1 MNLRRS
7 LAAKAAVSV
16 TAASLL
22 LASGGAALA
31 QEESPSPEAT
41 PEETPEETTAEP
53 ETTDAEEGGHKS
65 GPNTP
70 LDNTFALGQAMQ
82 LRVNADAE
90 PNSGLAN
97 FRWTVSQ
104 LTVQG
109 PPDGSQD
116 GDYTIPVP
124 EGGALPRYLN
134 KFGTIDV
141 ENGEG
146 QWEVSVENGF
156 ANARSVSLFPQDDEP
171 AISLEAEFTL
181 DGEPVTAQEIVGESG
196 VVTATYTLTNNT
208 TSPTEVTV
216 NDLGGNP
223 VTTTVEA
230 DVPLVAI
237 AKTLLPYRFVGLN
250 TGSGIQGSDGRG
262 NNQVQWIALP
272 FRPLS
277 GDGTATF
284 GWSAHVEDGLIPSM
298 LIQVA
303 VLHIP
308 AHEDDPNTPQ
318 DESAPNGSESPVN
331 LEPAVAEIQS
341 GLANIIGGIE
351 QLTSGGGEDPLQALS
366 ASLTEFF
373 QSFGSNLQSV
383 AQNLDPNNPEG
394 ATALLKQAQTAI
406 NQLVDTGALDAI
418 TQASDVLTPERAQS
432 IQDAIPL
439 IQNIAA
445 NAPALV
451 TGINAGCLPGPAQ
464 ILPDEVC
471 DNKATLIGILQSD
484 ELQSVA
490 ATLGAL
496 DGSIVPIANGLDL
509 LAAQLPGVVTVLQ
522 PLLNGLVPTMEDL
535 SGQIQ
540 IIAAGLEGTQV
551 DLGTL
556 DQVIA
561 SVLDAVFS
569 SPGGQQLSSGF
580 AQLKGGVGLAGAEIS
595 AFAAEAIAAL
605 RGGVDTANQVVVNLK
620 GGIAGLL
627 AKSAESPLIY
637 GPLPENTPENTVL
650 AGAYEFRVDAAD
662 TNLPYTLPRIL
673 VGLLALIAGGLLVKF
688 VGGRASA

>member
-7 LAAKAAVSV
+7 LAARVAVSV
-16 TAASLL
+16 TTATLVLGPAA
-22 LASGGAALA
+22 AALA
-31 QEESPSPEAT
+31 QEESPSPTPEAT
-41 PEETPEETTAEP
+41 TTDAETTAPAE
-53 ETTDAEEGGHKS
+53 EEGGHKS

-70 LDNTFALGQAMQ
+70 KDNVFSLGQSMQ

-90 PNSGLAN
+90 PNSGLMD
-97 FRWTVSQ
+97 FRWTVAQ

-109 PPDGSQD
+109 PPDGSKD
-116 GDYTIPVP
+116 GDYTVPVP
-124 EGGALPRYLN
+124 EGGDLPRYLN
-134 KFGTIDV
+134 KFGFITV
-141 ENGEG
+141 ENGEA
-146 QWEVSVENGF
+146 QWNVSVEDGW
-156 ANARSVSLFPQDDEP
+156 ANARSVSLYPQDDTP
-171 AISLEAEFTL
+171 AISLDAEFTL
-181 DGEPVTAQEIVGESG
+181 DGEPVTAQDIVGKDG

-208 TSPTEVTV
+208 TTPTEVTV
-216 NDLGGNP
+216 EDLAGNP
-223 VTTTVEA
+223 VTTTVDA
-230 DVPLVAI
+230 DTPLVAI
-237 AKTLLPYRFVGLN
+237 AKTLLPYRFTGLN
-250 TGSGIQGSDGRG
+250 TGSGIQGADGRG

-272 FRPLS
+272 FAPLAK
-277 GDGTATF
+277 DHTATF
-284 GWSAHVEDGLIPSM
+284 GWSAHVHDGLIPSM

-308 AHEDDPNTPQ
+308 AHEDDPSTPQ

-331 LEPAVAEIQS
+331 LDPAVAEIQS
-341 GLANIIGGIE
+341 GLANIIGGID

-383 AQNLDPNNPEG
+383 AQNLDPNNPDS

-406 NQLVDTGALDAI
+406 NQLVETGALDAI
-418 TQASDVLTPERAQS
+418 TQASGVLTPERAQS

-464 ILPDEVC
+464 VLPDEVC
-471 DNKATLIGILQSD
+471 NNKATLIGILQSE

-522 PLLNGLVPTMEDL
+522 PLLNTLVPTMENL

-540 IIAAGLEGTQV
+540 IIAGGLEGTQV
-551 DLGTL
+551 NLGTV
-556 DQVIA
+556 DEVIA

-569 SPGGQQLSSGF
+569 SPGGQQLSAGF

-605 RGGVDTANQVVVNLK
+605 KGGVDTANQVVVNLK

-637 GPLPENTPENTVL
+637 GPLPENTPEGTVL

-662 TNLPYTLPRIL
+662 SNMPYTLPRIII
-673 VGLLALIAGGLLVKF
+673 GLLALIAGGLLVKF